1 MKSVT
6 RASEALE
13 ALAEIRNNS
22 GKMDTIGL
30 SDDVIAKFCQLD
42 EKLLQAINE
51 GVTNHRNLRN
61 SLGNEMM
68 LTDETELVSFLQ
80 EDYVNFYAPA
90 TVNPYIALAARGRG
104 LLHLT
109 ELWFT
114 IMVGMV
120 C

>member
-42 EKLLQAINE
+42 DKLLQAINE
-51 GVTNHRNLRN
+51 GVTNH
-61 SLGNEMM
+61 
-68 LTDETELVSFLQ
+68 Q
-80 EDYVNFYAPA
+80 E
-90 TVNPYIALAARGRG
+90 
-104 LLHLT
+104 
-109 ELWFT
+109 FT
-114 IMVGMV
+114 KFTW
-120 C
+120 